1 MDVQLIRKLVK
12 IVTDSQIA
20 ELEIEEE
27 GMRLRVTRTHYSET
41 PVAQLA
47 PAFPAA
53 TVPPAMPAAPAA
65 PAAAQPEAAENAPHE
80 ASVEGHEVRSPIVG
94 TFYRAPSPDADS
106 FVEVGQTVSKG
117 QSICIIEAM
126 KIMNEIEA
134 DASGKIVKILVE
146 NGQPVEYNQPLFIID
161 PS

>member
-27 GMRLRVTRTHYSET
+27 GIRLRVTRTHYSEAPITQLT
-41 PVAQLA
+41 PAVQ
-47 PAFPAA
+47 AA
-53 TVPPAMPAAPAA
+53 AVPPAVTAATAAPETADSAGTA
-65 PAAAQPEAAENAPHE
+65 PPET
-80 ASVEGHEVRSPIVG
+80 SVQGHEVRSPIVG
-94 TFYRAPSPDADS
+94 TFYRAPSPDSDPY
-106 FVEVGQTVSKG
+106 VEVGQSVSSG

-134 DASGKIVKILVE
+134 DASGRIVKILVE
-146 NGQPVEYNQPLFIID
+146 DGQPVEYNQPLFIID

>member
-20 ELEIEEE
+20 ELEIEQE
-27 GMRLRVTRTHYSET
+27 GLRLRVTRTHYSEA
-41 PVAQLA
+41 PVTQLA
-47 PAFPAA
+47 PVA
-53 TVPPAMPAAPAA
+53 AAPAPQA
-65 PAAAQPEAAENAPHE
+65 VPAAAAASSAIAPESAEVSPRE
-80 ASVEGHEVRSPIVG
+80 TPVSGHEVRSPIVG
-94 TFYRAPSPDADS
+94 TFYRAPSPDAAP
-106 FVEVGQTVSKG
+106 FVEVGQTVSTG

-146 NGQPVEYNQPLFIID
+146 DGQAVEYNQPLFIID